1 MYTNPTAKEPTLSE
15 DATVVLALARTSLP
29 FAATRAEEGER
40 WLRVLRM
47 HGQVGV
53 ALQGLGVGEASLASA
68 RDGRH
73 ARVRWEGGRRHDETV
88 TDVCCRAL
96 ELAHRT
102 GADTVGTLHI
112 LSAVL
117 AVYGTA
123 PPATRSWPSWA
134 SSRRSPGELVVE
146 GLPPRPRP
154 DPTARGGAHGISPLD
169 GASETGAVRA
179 ARPTRPCGS
188 SSRFQL
194 VSSSPSFSGLWPAV
208 EATRTC

>member
-1 MYTNPTAKEPTLSE
+1 MLGSSGSEVRSMYTNPTAKEPTLSE

-53 ALQGLGVGEASLASA
+53 ALQGLGVGEASLAAAS
-68 RDGRH
+68 DGRQ
-73 ARVRWEGGRRHDETV
+73 ARVRWDGGRRHDETV

-117 AVYGTA
+117 AVYGEAFDDELSRHGTSRDEVLA
-123 PPATRSWPSWA
+123 QLGVEPA
-134 SSRRSPGELVVE
+134 L
-146 GLPPRPRP
+146 
-154 DPTARGGAHGISPLD
+154 
-169 GASETGAVRA
+169 A
-179 ARPTRPCGS
+179 A
-188 SSRFQL
+188 
-194 VSSSPSFSGLWPAV
+194 A
-208 EATRTC
+208 AA

>member
-1 MYTNPTAKEPTLSE
+1 MDTDPTAKDPTLSE

-53 ALQGLGVGEASLASA
+53 ALQALGVGEASLAA
-68 RDGRH
+68 ATEAATDGH
-73 ARVRWEGGRRHDETV
+73 ARARWDGGRRHYETV
-88 TDVCCRAL
+88 TDVCCRAR

-117 AVYGTA
+117 AVYGETFDDELSRHGTSRDEVLA
-123 PPATRSWPSWA
+123 QLGVEPA
-134 SSRRSPGELVVE
+134 L
-146 GLPPRPRP
+146 
-154 DPTARGGAHGISPLD
+154 
-169 GASETGAVRA
+169 A
-179 ARPTRPCGS
+179 A
-188 SSRFQL
+188 
-194 VSSSPSFSGLWPAV
+194 A
-208 EATRTC
+208 AA